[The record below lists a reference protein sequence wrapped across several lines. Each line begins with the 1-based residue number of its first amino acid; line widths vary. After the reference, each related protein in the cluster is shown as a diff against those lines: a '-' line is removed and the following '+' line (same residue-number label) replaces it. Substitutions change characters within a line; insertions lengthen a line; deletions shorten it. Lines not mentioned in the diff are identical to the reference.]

1 MLESPPQKK
10 RQLVQDEDLKRKR
23 STLDLKSSKIQE
35 ETYEEEEEIA
45 INKTERGN
53 STGSNSN

>member
-10 RQLVQDEDLKRKR
+10 RQFPEEEQLKRKR
-23 STLDLKSSKIQE
+23 SNTDLKSSKIQE
-35 ETYEEEEEIA
+35 ETYEEEDEIA

-53 STGSNSN
+53 STGSASN